1 MRLAIRKRGLLLG
14 LGIVATAAPSVIY
27 VNMLFGPGARWA
39 AIGILVLA
47 LLLNGRLWR
56 KIPGDGMYCRLAVLS
71 LAALSA
77 LWSSVPHL
85 SGPKAATY
93 GLTAL
98 AFASAGAAW
107 AQHTRRRDL
116 FAILWPLLALVLFA
130 GIGGLRSGFGTVEM
144 NADIS
149 LYRGLSANSNFLA
162 LMILTVAPLPLW
174 RLAQRRIG
182 RQRRLF
188 WRAVALVLT
197 VLVLMSL
204 SRASLLSLTVLIAVF
219 LLGRGF
225 KRLAIAAATLGA
237 VLSLLWLYFP
247 DRAEALTQR
256 YLFKAQAESET
267 LIASRAETWAATLE
281 GARAGGIFGLGFGVS
296 YGFDDYALSASASHY
311 GREKTNSALALIEEV
326 GLAGAALFAGM
337 LLLVTRGA
345 VLAARHARHRSD
357 RVLMALLLGYLAA
370 LFTHAQ
376 FEAWLLSPGGA
387 ATPAFWTALGMT
399 TALAK
404 RIRTRLKPARL
415 SPSVAVAIEAVRA
428 RFPQAAVRS
437 NA

>member
-14 LGIVATAAPSVIY
+14 LGIAATAAPSVIY

-39 AIGILVLA
+39 AMGALVLA

-56 KIPGDGMYCRLAVLS
+56 KIPGDGMYCRLALLS

-93 GLTAL
+93 ALTAL

-174 RLAQRRIG
+174 RLA
-182 RQRRLF
+182 
-188 WRAVALVLT
+188 A
-197 VLVLMSL
+197 
-204 SRASLLSLTVLIAVF
+204 
-219 LLGRGF
+219 
-225 KRLAIAAATLGA
+225 
-237 VLSLLWLYFP
+237 
-247 DRAEALTQR
+247 
-256 YLFKAQAESET
+256 
-267 LIASRAETWAATLE
+267 E
-281 GARAGGIFGLGFGVS
+281 GALPLGKQGTQ
-296 YGFDDYALSASASHY
+296 
-311 GREKTNSALALIEEV
+311 EK
-326 GLAGAALFAGM
+326 
-337 LLLVTRGA
+337 
-345 VLAARHARHRSD
+345 
-357 RVLMALLLGYLAA
+357 
-370 LFTHAQ
+370 
-376 FEAWLLSPGGA
+376 PG
-387 ATPAFWTALGMT
+387 
-399 TALAK
+399 
-404 RIRTRLKPARL
+404 
-415 SPSVAVAIEAVRA
+415 
-428 RFPQAAVRS
+428 
-437 NA
+437 

>member
-1 MRLAIRKRGLLLG
+1 
-14 LGIVATAAPSVIY
+14 
-27 VNMLFGPGARWA
+27 ARWA
-39 AIGILVLA
+39 AMGALVLA

-56 KIPGDGMYCRLAVLS
+56 KIPGDGMYCRLALLS

-93 GLTAL
+93 ALTAL

-188 WRAVALVLT
+188 WRAVALILT

-204 SRASLLSLTVLIAVF
+204 SRASLLSLTVLIAAYI
-219 LLGRGF
+219 LGRGF
-225 KRLAIAAATLGA
+225 NRLAIAAATLGA

-256 YLFKAQAESET
+256 YLFKASAQTET

-281 GARAGGIFGLGFGVS
+281 GARAGGMFGLGFGVS

-311 GREKTNSALALIEEV
+311 GREKTNSALA
-326 GLAGAALFAGM
+326 
-337 LLLVTRGA
+337 
-345 VLAARHARHRSD
+345 
-357 RVLMALLLGYLAA
+357 
-370 LFTHAQ
+370 
-376 FEAWLLSPGGA
+376 
-387 ATPAFWTALGMT
+387 
-399 TALAK
+399 
-404 RIRTRLKPARL
+404 
-415 SPSVAVAIEAVRA
+415 
-428 RFPQAAVRS
+428 
-437 NA
+437 